1 MTPDSMML
9 NTQEFL
15 QIDFPALLAAVL
27 ACAACALVGNFLVL
41 RRQGMMG
48 DAVSHAVLPGI
59 VAGFLIAG
67 TRETLPMMAGA
78 LAAAA
83 LSGVL
88 IEAVR
93 RFGRLESGAAMGV
106 VFTVMFAAGVVM
118 IEQAAARGVDLD
130 ADCVL
135 YGQLETILWLAPTGW
150 ASLLDP
156 AAWAAMPREVVTL
169 AAVFVLCVALVLLFY
184 KELRITTFDPAL
196 ASTLGIPA
204 GLFHYGVVLLVATT
218 AIAAFEAVGSILV
231 IAMLIAPPA
240 AARLLTDRLSVQ
252 LGLSVALG
260 VLAAVAGYAAAAFG
274 PLLLGG
280 EHSLNAAGMIA
291 VAAGLIL
298 ALAALFGP
306 THGVLG
312 RRRALG
318 RLRGAVPVAA
328 PAEPVAAPA
337 EPVAVEARNP

>member
-1 MTPDSMML
+1 MTL
-9 NTQEFL
+9 TAQEFL
-15 QIDFPALLAAVL
+15 QIDVPALLAAVL

-41 RRQGMMG
+41 RRQGLMG

-59 VAGFLIAG
+59 VAGFLVAG
-67 TRETLPMMAGA
+67 TRETLPMMLGA

-83 LSGVL
+83 LAGVL

-93 RFGRLESGAAMGV
+93 RMGRLESGAAMGV

-118 IEQAAARGVDLD
+118 IERAAASGVDLD

-156 AAWAAMPREVVTL
+156 AAWTAMPREVVTL
-169 AAVFVLCVALVLLFY
+169 GAVFALCLALVLLFY
-184 KELRITTFDPAL
+184 KELKITTFDPAL

-231 IAMLIAPPA
+231 VAMLIAPPA
-240 AARLLTDRLSVQ
+240 AARLLTDRLAVQ
-252 LGLSVALG
+252 LVLSVALG
-260 VLAAVAGYAAAAFG
+260 VLAAVVGYGAAAFG
-274 PLLLGG
+274 PLWLGAG
-280 EHSLNAAGMIA
+280 HSLNAAGMIA

-306 THGVLG
+306 THGILG
-312 RRRALG
+312 KRRAVG
-318 RLRGAVPVAA
+318 RLRALITTDAVAA
-328 PAEPVAAPA
+328 EGRKP
-337 EPVAVEARNP
+337 